1 MATNKLNHH
10 LFILSTLAL
19 IMVCA
24 AATVC
29 AEDYGTGPAA
39 LPGVIDC
46 KRARRLILSRPAPEY
61 PTVAKL
67 NYLQGQ
73 VLLEIVVDHK
83 GKVANVHVLNGNAVL
98 AAAAVMTTRQWLYRP
113 LATAKGPLG
122 FVTTVTLKYSLH
134 FRGSPLAAL
143 QAEQEFLRHVAPPQT
158 DPHGQNVPAEG
169 VVHMRLLVN
178 DRGQVVDRQAPPV
191 DRAQYEAL
199 YQTVRGWT
207 IHPAH
212 WGSLPIASYFDVN
225 VPLGVPPVTQAAST
239 PGP

>member
-1 MATNKLNHH
+1 MATNKLKHH
-10 LFILSTLAL
+10 LFLLSIPAL
-19 IMVCA
+19 IMLCA
-24 AATVC
+24 SATVR

-39 LPGVIDC
+39 LPAVINC
-46 KRARRLILSRPAPEY
+46 KRARRLILSRPMPEY

-73 VLLEIVVDHK
+73 VLLEIVVDRK

-98 AAAAVMTTRQWLYRP
+98 AAAAVTTTRQWLYRP

-134 FRGSPLAAL
+134 YRGSPLAAL
-143 QAEQEFLRHVAPPQT
+143 QAEQEFLRHVEPAKT
-158 DPHGQNVPAEG
+158 EPHGQDLPAEA

-178 DRGQVVDRQAPPV
+178 DRGQVVDRQAPPM
-191 DRAQYEAL
+191 DRPRYEAL
-199 YQTVRGWT
+199 CLKVRGWT
-207 IHPAH
+207 IQPAR
-212 WGSLPIASYFDVN
+212 WSGLPIASYFDVN
-225 VPLGVPPVTQAAST
+225 VPIGAPPVTQAAGT

>member
-1 MATNKLNHH
+1 MATKKLKQH
-10 LFILSTLAL
+10 LFILSILAL
-19 IMVCA
+19 IMLCA
-24 AATVC
+24 AATVY
-29 AEDYGTGPAA
+29 AEDYSTGPAA
-39 LPGVIDC
+39 LPAVIDC
-46 KRARRLILSRPAPEY
+46 KRARRLVLSRPAPAY

-73 VLLEIVVDHK
+73 VLLEIVVDYK

-98 AAAAVMTTRQWLYRP
+98 AAAAVTTTRQWLYRP

-134 FRGSPLAAL
+134 YRGSPLAAL

-158 DPHGQNVPAEG
+158 DPHGQNVPVEG

-178 DRGQVVDRQAPPV
+178 DHGQVVDRQAPPM
-191 DRAQYEAL
+191 DRTQYEAL
-199 YQTVRGWT
+199 CQTVRGWT

-212 WGSLPIASYFDVN
+212 WSGLPIASYFDVN
-225 VPLGVPPVTQAAST
+225 VPIGAPPVTQAAGA